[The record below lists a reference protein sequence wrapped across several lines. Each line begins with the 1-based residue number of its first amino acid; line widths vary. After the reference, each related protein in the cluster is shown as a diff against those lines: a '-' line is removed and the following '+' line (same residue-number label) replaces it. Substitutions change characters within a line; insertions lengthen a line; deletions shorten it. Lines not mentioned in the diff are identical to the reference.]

1 MAKKHAG
8 AYAQRLRQ
16 AVALAGLAA
25 LGGCSSAPKPSM
37 AVQGSWLNTA
47 QTPSQRAA
55 ELVSKMTLP
64 EKVSQ
69 MMDQS
74 PAIPRLGVPEYNWW
88 SEGLHGIARSGYAT
102 LFPQAIGMAATW
114 DTPLIGRESS
124 VISIEAR
131 AKYNDAIAHGNHQRY
146 FGLTIWSP
154 NINIFRDPRWGRG
167 QETYGEDP
175 YLTATLGTAFVEGL
189 QDDPGGKLPRYF
201 RAIATPKHF
210 AVHSGPESTRHKA
223 NVVPSPY
230 DLEST
235 YLPAFRA
242 TIVNGKADS
251 LMCAYNAID
260 GEPACANTMLLQTT
274 LRDAWHFQGFVT
286 SDCGAVQD
294 FFDGH
299 GYSQDAAHASASAV
313 LAGTDTNCGESY
325 KVLVDAVHHGL
336 LPESAI
342 DRAANRLFTARMQL
356 GMFDPMGSVPYNNI
370 AMSAD
375 DSTPHRALAGIAAN
389 ESMVLLKN
397 ENHILPLKSGLKTIA
412 VVGPNAASLLALE
425 GNYNA
430 IPSRPV
436 LPIDG
441 MNAQFP
447 GAKVLYAQ
455 GSPYVDGMDL
465 PAPRSLFHTAGNI
478 AGLTGHY
485 YNNDTLSGAPRAIRI
500 DKQIDFDWSHASP
513 ISGVSQTNFSVRWT
527 GTIAVPKA
535 GEYIFGAHI
544 GYCSE
549 CADKTDRDSVQVLLD
564 GQPVA
569 GTPPE
574 KGHGWDETTPQMHLK
589 FADTDPHKITIEYT
603 HHSVDMPSV
612 MTLLWTPPAA
622 TLLNEAVDD
631 AKQADVVV
639 AFVGL
644 TSQLEGEE
652 MPVHVRGFSGGDRTL
667 IDLPPVQ
674 QNLLHALA
682 ATGKPLV
689 VVLENGSALA
699 VNWSAA
705 HADAILEA
713 WYPGELGGT
722 AIAGTLAGG
731 NDPGGKLPVTFY
743 TGISQLPAFDNYSMK
758 NRTYRYFSGKPL
770 YQFGYGLSY
779 THFAFGN
786 LTLSSLSVAAG
797 QPLTMDADVKNTG
810 QVGGDEVAELYMT
823 PPQNG
828 LSPKVELI
836 AFQRVHLSP
845 GQTRHVQFTLSPRQ
859 MSVVDARGARSM
871 SAGDYSLYLGGGQ
884 PDAPE
889 KEADGLSAKFSITGQ
904 QELPR

>member
-1 MAKKHAG
+1 MAMKHVG
-8 AYAQRLRQ
+8 ILVQGL
-16 AVALAGLAA
+16 ALAGLVT
-25 LGGCSSAPKPSM
+25 LCGCSSARQKSSSAANEP
-37 AVQGSWLNTA
+37 WLNTA
-47 QTPSQRAA
+47 QTPSKRAA

-74 PAIPRLGVPEYNWW
+74 PPIPRLGVPEYNWW

-114 DTPLIGRESS
+114 DTPLIGREST

-131 AKYNDAIAHGNHQRY
+131 AKYNNAIAHGNHQRY

-175 YLTATLGTAFVEGL
+175 YLTATLGTAFVEGM
-189 QDDPGGKLPRYF
+189 QDDPGGKLPEYY

-230 DLEST
+230 DLEAT

-260 GEPACANTMLLQTT
+260 GEPACANTMLLQKT

-299 GYSQDAAHASASAV
+299 GYSPDAAHAAAAAV
-313 LAGTDTNCGESY
+313 LAGTDTNCGDSY
-325 KVLVDAVHHGL
+325 KSLVQAVHEGL
-336 LPESAI
+336 IPESAI
-342 DRAANRLFTARMQL
+342 DQAADRLFTARMKL
-356 GMFDPMGSVPYNNI
+356 GMFDPEGSVPYNNI
-370 AMSAD
+370 PFSAD
-375 DSTPHRALAGIAAN
+375 DSAAHRALAGKAAD

-397 ENHILPLKSGLKTIA
+397 ENHTLPLKPGLKTIA

-430 IPSRPV
+430 IPSHPV
-436 LPIDG
+436 LPVDG
-441 MNAQFP
+441 MEAHFPNA
-447 GAKVLYAQ
+447 KILYAQ

-465 PAPRSLFHTAGNI
+465 PAPRSLFHTAGNME
-478 AGLTGHY
+478 GLTGHY
-485 YNNDTLSGAPRAIRI
+485 YNNDSFSGAPAAIRI

-513 ISGVSQTNFSVRWT
+513 AAGISQTSFSVRWT
-527 GTIAVPKA
+527 GTLAVPKA
-535 GEYIFGAHI
+535 GDYVFGTHI

-549 CADKTDRDSVQVLLD
+549 CADKTDKDTVQVTLD
-564 GQPVA
+564 GKPVSVD
-569 GTPPE
+569 PPA

-589 FADTDPHKITIEYT
+589 FSDTNPHKITIEYT

-622 TLLNEAVDD
+622 TLLQEAVAD

-644 TSQLEGEE
+644 TSHLEGEE

-722 AIAGTLAGG
+722 AIADTLAGG

-758 NRTYRYFSGKPL
+758 HRTYRYFTGKPL

-786 LTLSSLSVAAG
+786 LKLSSTNVAAG
-797 QPLTMDADVKNTG
+797 QPLTVDADVKNTG
-810 QVGGDEVAELYMT
+810 PVSGDEVAELYLT

-828 LSPKVELI
+828 LSPKVELV
-836 AFQRVHLSP
+836 AFQRVHLDP
-845 GQTRHVQFTLSPRQ
+845 GQTQHVQLTLSPRQ
-859 MSVVDARGARSM
+859 MSVVDAKGARSM
-871 SAGDYSLYLGGGQ
+871 SAGDYNLYIGGGQ

-889 KEADGLSAKFSITGQ
+889 KEADGVSARFAITGEQ
-904 QELPR
+904 VLPR